1 MDAVCNQ
8 EGLGLRHTVH
18 YDRSS
23 ARGRSH
29 NDESVPVFQSLRFKF
44 SRIKKCE
51 FIVTCSL
58 DIFRGSIGGMVH
70 DGKLFRDNHDA
81 FAVPG
86 SLYDP
91 ASQRDGKACIG
102 LPCRIRG
109 KRVSPRLKMKGRR
122 DLFPSLLVEM
132 VCWQRIQTALPTLS

>member
-1 MDAVCNQ
+1 MNAVCNQ
-8 EGLGLRHTVH
+8 EGLGLRHAVH

-29 NDESVPVFQSLRFKF
+29 NDESVPVSQSLRFEF
-44 SRIKKCE
+44 SRIEKCE

-58 DIFRGSIGGMVH
+58 DIFRGSIHGMVH

-86 SLYDP
+86 RLDDP
-91 ASQRDGKACIG
+91 ASQLDFDPCIG
-102 LPCRIRG
+102 LP
-109 KRVSPRLKMKGRR
+109 
-122 DLFPSLLVEM
+122 
-132 VCWQRIQTALPTLS
+132 